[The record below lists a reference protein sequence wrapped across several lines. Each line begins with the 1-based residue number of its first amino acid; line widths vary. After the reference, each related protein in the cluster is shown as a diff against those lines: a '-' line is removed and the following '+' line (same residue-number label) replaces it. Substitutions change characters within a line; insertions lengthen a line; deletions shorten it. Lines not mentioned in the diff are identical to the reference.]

1 MSNDEFALDLPPRL
15 TRLTGP
21 WYERVMQG
29 SFAISLIRLG
39 LISGLMLVFAGGCR
53 NPERLDRREER
64 DPLVMRGDARQRAGD
79 LDGAIKNYMRALE
92 RRPQMALPHVKLGL
106 IYKDRREHLLAI
118 YHLTRYME
126 MRPTAAKN
134 DMLRQLVIRAQ
145 NQFVASL
152 PNPPEGALE
161 EIALLEREN
170 QSLRVEVADLRQQVR
185 TLREAVQQQS
195 AAPPV
200 ARPAPAV
207 DARAPSSRPSA
218 PPEAQELRTYIVRRG
233 DTLSRIASQVYGDST
248 QWRRIFEANRGI
260 LQSPESLREGQEL
273 VIP

>member
-1 MSNDEFALDLPPRL
+1 
-15 TRLTGP
+15 
-21 WYERVMQG
+21 
-29 SFAISLIRLG
+29 
-39 LISGLMLVFAGGCR
+39 MLAFAGGCR
-53 NPERLDRREER
+53 NPERMDRREER

-134 DMLRQLVIRAQ
+134 DMLSQLVIRAQ

-170 QSLRVEVADLRQQVR
+170 QLLREEVADLRERVSR
-185 TLREAVQQQS
+185 LREVVRQAGTP
-195 AAPPV
+195 AADAAMDPAPTPTP
-200 ARPAPAV
+200 RPAP
-207 DARAPSSRPSA
+207 DRPR
-218 PPEAQELRTYIVRRG
+218 PTEETQEVRTYIVRRG
-233 DTLSRIASQVYGDST
+233 DTLTRIATRMYEDST
-248 QWRRIFEANRGI
+248 QWRRIYEANRGI
-260 LQSPESLREGQEL
+260 LQTPESLREGQEL